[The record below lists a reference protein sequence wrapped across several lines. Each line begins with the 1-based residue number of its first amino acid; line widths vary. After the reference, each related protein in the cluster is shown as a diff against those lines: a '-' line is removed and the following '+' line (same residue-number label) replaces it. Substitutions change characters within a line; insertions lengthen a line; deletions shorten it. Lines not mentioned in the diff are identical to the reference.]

1 MKKGDGAGMK
11 ILVTGGA
18 GFIGSH
24 LCDSLLS
31 SGFEVVCADR
41 LVFRHTNNID
51 HLFSNNRF
59 TFEEIDL
66 AVMDETL
73 SLFEKYDIEAVYH
86 WRRTRTSKRED
97 RSLR

>member
-86 WRRTRTSKRED
+86 LAANSDIKRED